1 MTLGL
6 VLEHPV
12 NIDASQVAREPQG
25 TPRNQ
30 AITPYLVA
38 LGMIMSLNLTARF
51 VETVKA
57 KDKREEYRDAEAK
70 GLILRVTPAGVK
82 SWAVLYSHGR
92 RKRRVTRG
100 EFPAIKLA
108 KARELTL
115 QALADIAQG
124 HDPQGRKLP
133 ERRGRVDALSF
144 NRLADIWLEHHARVK
159 LKRRY

>member
-1 MTLGL
+1 M
-6 VLEHPV
+6 P
-12 NIDASQVAREPQG
+12 
-25 TPRNQ
+25 
-30 AITPYLVA
+30 
-38 LGMIMSLNLTARF
+38 LNLTARF

-57 KDKREEYRDAEAK
+57 KDKREENRDAEAK

-92 RKRRVTRG
+92 RKRRLTLG

-124 HDPQGRKLP
+124 HDPQGRKLA